1 MRLDGRAA
9 LVTGGSRGLG
19 LAIASALL
27 SAGAKVWLAARS
39 ESGLAEASRGLAPFG
54 GSLCSSALDLS
65 APGAPQRLAKEL
77 SAGWGALDI
86 LVNNAAVQ
94 GPIGPFAQASMAA
107 MEDALRADLLAP
119 MALTQALLPLL
130 KASAFRGK
138 VVNVSGGGATGPRP
152 NYTAYAVAKTGL
164 LRFTENLAREEP
176 GLDVNALAPGAMNTR
191 MLEETLAAGPQ
202 KVGEA
207 EYQKALAQREQG
219 GSDPAR
225 AASLALFLAGPG
237 SDGISGRLISAQW
250 DNWEALAQRAEGLRS
265 SDIYTLRR
273 VMPKDRGQDWGDPA

>member
-1 MRLDGRAA
+1 MRLDGRLA

-19 LAIASALL
+19 LAIARALL
-27 SAGAKVWLAARS
+27 QAGAKVWLAARS
-39 ESGLAEASRGLAPFG
+39 EAGLTEAARSLAPAEG
-54 GSLCSSALDLS
+54 LLCSSALDLA
-65 APGAPQRLAKEL
+65 APGAPQRLAKQVA
-77 SAGWGALDI
+77 AGWGALDI

-94 GPIGPFAQASMAA
+94 GPIGPFAQASMAS

-130 KASAFRGK
+130 RASVFRGK

-164 LRFTENLAREEP
+164 LRFTENLSREEP
-176 GLDVNALAPGAMNTR
+176 GLDVNAMAPGAMNTR

-207 EYQKALAQREQG
+207 EYRKALAQREQG

-225 AASLALFLAGPG
+225 AAALAAFLAGPG

-250 DNWEALAQRAEGLRS
+250 DNWEALSQRAEGLRS

-273 VMPKDRGQDWGDPA
+273 VTPKDRGQDWGDPA